1 MRSHNTVGEVGRS
14 KQEAAATSQC
24 CDRKGMQLGGREKAQ
39 VTVLVQILNTFTKI

>member
-24 CDRKGMQLGGREKAQ
+24 YDGKGMQLGGGEKAQ
-39 VTVLVQILNTFTKI
+39 VRMLVQILNTYTKF